1 MDNEKKTIEEST
13 SELSKKTDY
22 LLNID
27 DNFSEKDIFGK
38 KDGKEKIII
47 NSSGGTACFYDWMHS
62 IMVAIAVVVVI
73 LTFVFRIIDVDGTS
87 MQDTLMNADKVVV
100 SELFYTPQD
109 GDIVVISHGAEYNKP
124 IIKRVIATEGQT
136 LNIDFNTGRVV
147 VDGVVLQENYIK
159 GKTIEG
165 NAEIPSVIPEGK
177 VFVMGDNR
185 SASLDSRYT
194 DIGLIDVGDIIGKAQ
209 FVVFPFT
216 RFGYLY

>member
-1 MDNEKKTIEEST
+1 MDNEKKKIEENT
-13 SELSKKTDY
+13 SELSEKVNR
-22 LLNID
+22 LLNAD
-27 DNFSEKDIFGK
+27 DFSETDITEDGGK
-38 KDGKEKIII
+38 KDKIII
-47 NSSGGTACFYDWMHS
+47 NSSNGTACFYDWMHS
-62 IMVAIAVVVVI
+62 IIIAIAVVIII

-87 MQDTLMNADKVVV
+87 MQDTLLNADKVVV

-136 LNIDFNTGRVV
+136 LDIDFNTGQVV

-159 GKTIEG
+159 GKTIKG
-165 NAEIPSVIPEGK
+165 NAEIPSVVPEGK
-177 VFVMGDNR
+177 IFVMGDNR

-194 DIGLIDVGDIIGKAQ
+194 DIGLIDMGDIIGKAQ